1 MLQDVAIQ
9 KPQAETPKPLE
20 PPKHR
25 NPGSLTLHR
34 YLILAAMVVV
44 SSVGDVCLSLGMR
57 NIGALSVGDFRRLIP
72 AVFSPWVGVVVL
84 LLLGFFAAYS
94 IALSCSAMTYVL
106 PASSISYGLVAG

>member
-34 YLILAAMVVV
+34 YLILAAMVVL
-44 SSVGDVCLSLGMR
+44 SSVGDVCLSPGMR

-72 AVFSPWVGVVVL
+72 AVFSPSLGVGGL
-84 LLLGFFAAYS
+84 LLLGLFAAYS
-94 IALSCSAMTYVL
+94 TDLSWSDLAF
-106 PASSISYGLVAG
+106 A

>member
-34 YLILAAMVVV
+34 YLILAAMVVL
-44 SSVGDVCLSLGMR
+44 SSVGDVCLSRGLR

-72 AVFSPWVGVVVL
+72 AVFSPWVGGGVF
-84 LLLGFFAAYS
+84 LLLGVFSAFS
-94 IALSCSAMTYVL
+94 LALAWAGLTYCL
-106 PASSISYGLVAG
+106 LSSSF